1 MKIKFLKA
9 SKGDCFLISFQDA
22 NKVSRNIL
30 IDGGMNDTYFETSRN
45 CDGELKLE
53 IERIK
58 GEKQKIDLLILTH
71 IDDDHIWGLLK
82 WFEMDK
88 EAYTLIENVWFN
100 SGRLIA
106 EHLKEPENPDLNLGL
121 KIFNTAETSVTKAI
135 DFEKYLLDHDIWKRK
150 IVKKGFELDELGV
163 KFEVLSPNDE
173 QLMVV
178 LKKFKKHKGNPA
190 YTGGSSKD
198 WNLSLKALIED
209 EESNYLKPKD
219 TSPTNPSSITFIL
232 SVENKKFLFL
242 DDAPSDEIVKVLNDM
257 KYNKENQLCV
267 EFMKVSHHGSQN
279 NTSNELLEIVKT
291 DHYLISTDSS
301 THGHPNKRTLA
312 RILRFN
318 PNVTF
323 HFNYEHVKNG
333 VINKQDYNDFQSLK
347 AFVKTEFT
355 Y

>member
-22 NKVSRNIL
+22 NKASRNIL

-121 KIFNTAETSVTKAI
+121 KIFNTAETGVTKAI

-173 QLMVV
+173 QLRML
-178 LKKFKKHKGNPA
+178 LKKFNKDTRNPA

-198 WNLSLKALIED
+198 WNLSFKALNSLIGLTLLQHSLPNLIQLIQYIGASYLIYIGYRTFTQTPILLD
-209 EESNYLKPKD
+209 ENSNRMTRWHAIKYGFFTNSLNPK
-219 TSPTNPSSITFIL
+219 TTLFVMSIYSQLLIISSNSLHKLIAYGFFISSSHL
-232 SVENKKFLFL
+232 AWFCLVAIFCSTPIIRNKILTQQVRINRMIGCILIILGFSLFL
-242 DDAPSDEIVKVLNDM
+242 T
-257 KYNKENQLCV
+257 QL
-267 EFMKVSHHGSQN
+267 
-279 NTSNELLEIVKT
+279 
-291 DHYLISTDSS
+291 
-301 THGHPNKRTLA
+301 
-312 RILRFN
+312 
-318 PNVTF
+318 
-323 HFNYEHVKNG
+323 
-333 VINKQDYNDFQSLK
+333 
-347 AFVKTEFT
+347 
-355 Y
+355 